1 MNPQYFNFSFP
12 NIAPCGWS
20 TIFRKGVNP
29 ECTELLAAFLQ
40 YDPEARIW
48 PLDACAHH
56 YFDSLRDQHARCSDG
71 QPLPPDLFNLTQQ
84 EQSICSL
91 ELRKRLVPAW
101 HVTASAAWSP

>member
-1 MNPQYFNFSFP
+1 M
-12 NIAPCGWS
+12 G
-20 TIFRKGVNP
+20 
-29 ECTELLAAFLQ
+29 CTELLAAFLQ

-56 YFDSLRDQHARCSDG
+56 CFDSLRDQRLRCPDG
-71 QPLPPDLFNLTQQ
+71 QPLPPDLFNLTQR

-101 HVTASAAWSP
+101 HVTASAAWSPGSPLMATSSRSQVSPSELATFGGKGHR